1 MENPHNGVETMKITR
16 WLSALMVLATFTG
29 GAWAEEK
36 PRDVKG
42 QVCHKEQQC
51 HWDNFKKICTWV
63 TVCR

>member
-1 MENPHNGVETMKITR
+1 MENPHNGVETMKITL
-16 WLSALMVLATFTG
+16 WLSALIVFATLAG

-36 PRDVKG
+36 PRDAKG

-51 HWDNFKKICTWV
+51 HWENFKKICTWV